1 MPKFAIVDRTTNNI
15 VQLYEAEI
23 PTPEA
28 FGGPMGWVEVS
39 AHVAVP
45 TELTGIP
52 MEGLAALA
60 DESVEGG
67 YVIIDWRSPQAAA
80 AAAAPAELG
89 GPAPILKIAVIDFA
103 TGAIQHI
110 YDAPEPKQSNFG
122 GPWGWPDVT
131 THVAIPEGTD
141 TEIVKPVR
149 YEISQPA
156 GEEADA
162 EAAAQGYGYGW
173 VTEITYRFEVDTEKR
188 AAKEQRLWEMLR
200 AKRNALLTESDW
212 TQVADAALTDEK
224 KEAWRMYRQALRNL
238 PGSVADVWGEVVWP
252 GKP

>member
-1 MPKFAIVDRTTNNI
+1 MPTFAIVDRTTREI
-15 VQLYEAEI
+15 IHLYEAEI

-45 TELTGIP
+45 AELVGTA
-52 MEGLAALA
+52 MSGLSAIA
-60 DESVEGG
+60 DEAAEGG
-67 YVIIDWRSPQAAA
+67 YRIIA
-80 AAAAPAELG
+80 
-89 GPAPILKIAVIDFA
+89 GPAPSVANEPPAPPSSAGGPILKIAVIDFA
-103 TGAIQHI
+103 TDAIQHI

-131 THVAIPEGTD
+131 THVAMPEGTD

-156 GEEADA
+156 GEGG
-162 EAAAQGYGYGW
+162 AQGYGYGW
-173 VTEITYRFEVDTEKR
+173 TTEITYRFEVDTEKH

-200 AKRNALLTESDW
+200 AKRNALLTECDW

-224 KEAWRMYRQALRNL
+224 KEAWRVYRQALRNM
-238 PGSVADVWGEVVWP
+238 PGSVVDVWGEVEWP
-252 GKP
+252 VKP